1 MRCANRTEKVVSG
14 RLPSAPTP
22 SHLRPNPGPQGR
34 YTTGRST
41 DRGAPSGIRTRP
53 LGGERAKFDRHRYP
67 RQNDW
72 NGRTV
77 RPRKA
82 RAPSRLWPF
91 PRTSD
96 FVARER
102 ARTRRPGPS
111 SSRQNKPPLRRDEA
125 RGAISGGMPGRT
137 WRARDR
143 SFVPSPPPRLRIH
156 EGGTRKNRFSISPP
170 PLPLPL
176 SRALSVRPAFSAK
189 CKKKIGSVR
198 SLTSFH
204 TTARTCRP
212 PADPEVRLWHRAEI
226 LVASAAAS
234 ARAEI
239 LAASAASRTSAATP
253 ASAPDSTVASPST
266 STEGRAAGSCGGDGY
281 ALRRQG
287 ATVKPAGSCSG
298 DGCARRRPEATVGAM
313 VVVAL
318 LSGATACNGF
328 PACNG

>member
-1 MRCANRTEKVVSG
+1 M
-14 RLPSAPTP
+14 
-22 SHLRPNPGPQGR
+22 
-34 YTTGRST
+34 
-41 DRGAPSGIRTRP
+41 
-53 LGGERAKFDRHRYP
+53 
-67 RQNDW
+67 
-72 NGRTV
+72 
-77 RPRKA
+77 A
-82 RAPSRLWPF
+82 RA
-91 PRTSD
+91 
-96 FVARER
+96 
-102 ARTRRPGPS
+102 
-111 SSRQNKPPLRRDEA
+111 
-125 RGAISGGMPGRT
+125 
-137 WRARDR
+137 R
-143 SFVPSPPPRLRIH
+143 SFVCPFAPSPASDPRGGNEEEPLFDIPPSPPP
-156 EGGTRKNRFSISPP
+156 P
-170 PLPLPL
+170 PLSCSQRS
-176 SRALSVRPAFSAK
+176 SRVFGEVQ
-189 CKKKIGSVR
+189 KKKIGSVR
-198 SLTSFH
+198 SLTTFH

-318 LSGATACNGF
+318 LSGATACNGY